1 MLASSVSAISYDDGD
16 ILSDSDSLEMSV
28 VDDSDLSASDS
39 IYVDDV
45 GFDNAAINDFPESD
59 SSLATSDLDSAV
71 LSDSQE
77 STDSESY
84 TSSNSS
90 ENSTD
95 TSQSVV
101 KTKTTLKNNN
111 LFVLKKN
118 KFSIILKDVNGHVLK
133 NKVIYFTIN
142 GKTYKRTTNSKGRAY
157 LKISLKRGVYTMKS
171 VFKADEL
178 LDCCGS
184 ILTMEEGIE

>member
-16 ILSDSDSLEMSV
+16 ILSDSGSLEMSV

-77 STDSESY
+77 LV
-84 TSSNSS
+84 
-90 ENSTD
+90 
-95 TSQSVV
+95 QILQ
-101 KTKTTLKNNN
+101 KILQTLPS
-111 LFVLKKN
+111 LLLKQKP
-118 KFSIILKDVNGHVLK
+118 L
-133 NKVIYFTIN
+133 
-142 GKTYKRTTNSKGRAY
+142 
-157 LKISLKRGVYTMKS
+157 
-171 VFKADEL
+171 
-178 LDCCGS
+178 
-184 ILTMEEGIE
+184 

>member
-16 ILSDSDSLEMSV
+16 ILSDSGSLEMSV

-118 KFSIILKDVNGHVLK
+118 KFSIILKDVNAM
-133 NKVIYFTIN
+133 
-142 GKTYKRTTNSKGRAY
+142 S
-157 LKISLKRGVYTMKS
+157 
-171 VFKADEL
+171 
-178 LDCCGS
+178 
-184 ILTMEEGIE
+184 